1 LTYFSDYCNIIFMAR
16 SASAADVFHAI
27 ADANRRTLLDTVT
40 SGEASVG
47 MLAASVGLSY
57 SAVSQHL
64 AILCRTGLLS
74 RRRDGRKRLYRLNP
88 RPLRQVHL
96 WTSRYEQF
104 WRGRIDQLHRVL
116 GEKR

>member
-1 LTYFSDYCNIIFMAR
+1 MAR

-27 ADANRRTLLDTVT
+27 ADVNRRTLLNTVT
-40 SGEASVG
+40 GGEASVG
-47 MLAASVGLSY
+47 TLAASVGLSY

-64 AILCRTGLLS
+64 AILYKAGLLS
-74 RRRDGRKRLYRLNP
+74 RRKEGRQRLYRLNP
-88 RPLRQVHL
+88 KPLRKVHI

-104 WRGRIDQLHRVL
+104 WRSRLNKLHSLL